1 MIIDSDVL
9 IWELRGNQKARDVVH
24 ASIPFRIS
32 VVTYVELVQG
42 MKNKRDLS
50 KFIKQLSEW
59 DVDVVQINQDT
70 STRAMIYVEEY
81 SLSHSMELSD
91 ALIAATCVNN
101 SEILLTANDKHYK
114 FIPNIQV
121 KKFNP

>member
-9 IWELRGNQKARDVVH
+9 IWELIGNQKARDVVH
-24 ASIPFRIS
+24 ANIPFRIS
-32 VVTYVELVQG
+32 VITYVELVQG

-81 SLSHSMELSD
+81 SLSNSMEFSD

-101 SEILLTANDKHYK
+101 AEILLTANDKHYK

>member
-1 MIIDSDVL
+1 
-9 IWELRGNQKARDVVH
+9 
-24 ASIPFRIS
+24 
-32 VVTYVELVQG
+32 
-42 MKNKRDLS
+42 MKNKRLS

-59 DVDVVQINQDT
+59 DVDVVQIDQDT

-81 SLSHSMELSD
+81 SLSNSMEFSD

-101 SEILLTANDKHYK
+101 AEILLTANDKHYK